1 MVKKLNC
8 DWSVIKAFNNNI
20 VLATNNKS
28 EKILFAKGIGF
39 NKKLGDIITSETLV
53 DKIFT
58 IEDEKNKSN
67 FKEIVNRNDEAF
79 VALCE
84 EIIRD
89 ISDKLG
95 EELSENIHVGLIDH
109 IDFAVKRL
117 KNSEEIQNPFISEI
131 QTLYDLEFD
140 LAKSASLRL
149 EKELGVKIPDGE
161 VGFIALHIH
170 SARKN
175 GKLSNTMKYSFINN
189 SIVEFIEEELNL
201 KIDRKSLDYAR
212 FITHVRFACERI
224 VTNKTIKNELK
235 DTIKRR
241 YKQSYK
247 LAKEAAKVIEDQL
260 EAEVTI
266 DEVAYLAIHIERL
279 KNL

>member
-39 NKKLGDIITSETLV
+39 NKKMGDIITSETLV
-53 DKIFT
+53 EKIFT

-117 KNSEEIQNPFISEI
+117 KNKEEIQNPFISEI
-131 QTLYDLEFD
+131 QTLYNLEFE
-140 LAKSASLRL
+140 LAKQASLRL
-149 EKELGVKIPDGE
+149 EKELGVEIPDGE

-241 YKQSYK
+241 YKESYK

-279 KNL
+279 KSL

>member
-20 VLATNNKS
+20 VLATNNES

-39 NKKLGDIITSETLV
+39 NKKLGDIISSETLV
-53 DKIFT
+53 EKIFT

-67 FKEIVNRNDEAF
+67 FKEIVNRNDESF

-131 QTLYDLEFD
+131 QTLYNLEFE
-140 LAKSASLRL
+140 LAKQASLRL
-149 EKELGVKIPDGE
+149 EKELGVNIPDGE

-189 SIVEFIEEELNL
+189 SIIEFIEEELNL

-224 VTNKTIKNELK
+224 VANKTIKNELK

>member
-20 VLATNNKS
+20 VLATNNES

-39 NKKLGDIITSETLV
+39 NKKLGDIIKSGTLV
-53 DKIFT
+53 EKIFT
-58 IEDEKNKSN
+58 IEDEKNKNN
-67 FKEIVNRNDEAF
+67 FKEIVNRNDESF

-117 KNSEEIQNPFISEI
+117 RNKEEIQNPFISEI
-131 QTLYDLEFD
+131 QTLYNLEFE
-140 LAKSASLRL
+140 LAKQASVRL
-149 EKELGVKIPDGE
+149 EKELGVEIPDGE

-189 SIVEFIEEELNL
+189 SILEFIEEELNL

-247 LAKEAAKVIEDQL
+247 LAKEAAKVIEEQL
-260 EAEVTI
+260 EAEVTV

-279 KNL
+279 KNI

>member
-53 DKIFT
+53 EKIFT

>member
-20 VLATNNKS
+20 VLATNNES
-28 EKILFAKGIGF
+28 EKILFGKGIGF
-39 NKKLGDIITSETLV
+39 NKKLGDVITSETLV
-53 DKIFT
+53 EKIFT

-79 VALCE
+79 LALCE

-117 KNSEEIQNPFISEI
+117 KNKEEIQNPFISEI
-131 QTLYDLEFD
+131 QTLYNLEFD
-140 LAKSASLRL
+140 LAKQASLRL
-149 EKELGVKIPDGE
+149 EKELGVEIPDGE

-189 SIVEFIEEELNL
+189 SIVGFIEEELNL

>member
-20 VLATNNKS
+20 VLATNNES
-28 EKILFAKGIGF
+28 EKILFSKGIGF
-39 NKKLGDIITSETLV
+39 NKKLGDIIKSETLV
-53 DKIFT
+53 EKIFT
-58 IEDEKNKSN
+58 IEDEKNKNN
-67 FKEIVNRNDEAF
+67 FKELVNRNNEAF
-79 VALCE
+79 LALCE

-117 KNSEEIQNPFISEI
+117 KNKEEIQNPFISEI
-131 QTLYDLEFD
+131 QTLYNLEFE
-140 LAKSASLRL
+140 LAKQASLRL
-149 EKELGVKIPDGE
+149 EKELGVEIPDGE

-189 SIVEFIEEELNL
+189 SIIEFIEEELNL

-224 VTNKTIKNELK
+224 VSNKTIKNELK

-260 EAEVTI
+260 EAKVTI

>member
-20 VLATNNKS
+20 VLATNNES
-28 EKILFAKGIGF
+28 EKILFSKGIGF
-39 NKKLGDIITSETLV
+39 NKKLGDIIKSDTLV
-53 DKIFT
+53 EKIFT
-58 IEDEKNKSN
+58 IEDEKNKNN
-67 FKEIVNRNDEAF
+67 FKELVNRNNEAF
-79 VALCE
+79 LALCE

-117 KNSEEIQNPFISEI
+117 KSKEEIQNPFISEI
-131 QTLYDLEFD
+131 QTLYNLEFE
-140 LAKSASLRL
+140 LAKQASLRL
-149 EKELGVKIPDGE
+149 EKELGVEIPDGE

-189 SIVEFIEEELNL
+189 SIIEFIEEELNL

-224 VTNKTIKNELK
+224 VSNKTIKNELK